1 MKSQLI
7 FGYFLI
13 ILLACKHKDSNITQA
28 KQTARTKLPVPSLSV
43 DTSTVYETIQ
53 AIEQNRGCAEGI
65 TTTDIVAQK
74 EKALSFIKRVL
85 ASKQLAGGKDVFDI
99 GMSEDSSFY
108 QVDYYPY
115 SMNNHA
121 RPQTMHLFFFPRT
134 KKIFFF
140 HYGDTLVTS
149 ECTYDTVIFK
159 YRPPLKK

>member
-1 MKSQLI
+1 MKSQVIL
-7 FGYFLI
+7 GYLLVM
-13 ILLACKHKDSNITQA
+13 LLACKHKDNNTTQA
-28 KQTARTKLPVPSLSV
+28 KQIAQAKLQVHSLSV
-43 DTSTVYETIQ
+43 DTSTADDTIQ
-53 AIEQNRGCAEGI
+53 AIEQNKGFAIGI
-65 TTTDIVAQK
+65 TRTDIIAQK

-85 ASKQLAGGKDVFDI
+85 ASKQLAGGKDFFDI

-134 KKIFFF
+134 KKILFF

-149 ECTYDTVIFK
+149 ELLYDTLKFK
-159 YRPPLKK
+159 YQPTLKR